1 MGAEVHELHSRT
13 GSRKERGRGLETE
26 ANRLVSA
33 YSDLILRV
41 SYTYLHSTH
50 DAQDIAQ
57 QVFMKLLTG
66 GYGFRDAEHER
77 AWIVRSTINACK
89 DLLRSAARRTTVD
102 LDEATWLEAPHQEH
116 GDVLEAVNELPGQY
130 REAIYLY
137 YYEGYSIREIAEL
150 TDSSEAAITKRLS
163 RAREALRELLGP
175 DSYGADGARLEVR
188 HA

>member
-1 MGAEVHELHSRT
+1 MGAEVYELHPRN
-13 GSRKERGRGLETE
+13 GSRKERGRGLEAE
-26 ANRLVSA
+26 ANRLVGT

-66 GYGFRDAEHER
+66 GYGFRDAQHER

-102 LDEATWLEAPHQEH
+102 LDEATWLEAPRQEH
-116 GDVLEAVNELPGQY
+116 EDVLEATNCPASTAKPSTCTTTRGIPSG
-130 REAIYLY
+130 R
-137 YYEGYSIREIAEL
+137 SPSSPIRA
-150 TDSSEAAITKRLS
+150 KRRS
-163 RAREALRELLGP
+163 PSG
-175 DSYGADGARLEVR
+175 
-188 HA
+188 